1 MEVNFSEFEEW
12 CTPEITEGECEDQC
26 GECGGEDTSFFLRFI
41 CAYMNCEENKHAG
54 KLVATLNKTRLPP
67 PAKMWDYVKRS
78 SETNWA
84 RITDNWSLGDRLD
97 KYFNR
102 LWQRK
107 GEFDTLIMLSAMF
120 MHAQRL
126 HASSAQEETYVPCRR
141 TSSATSWGLFA
152 GLLRRVRG
160 GAPYLH
166 HLQTTRRG
174 LVLAL

>member
-12 CTPEITEGECEDQC
+12 RTPEKTEGECED
-26 GECGGEDTSFFLRFI
+26 CGGEESTSLFLRFI
-41 CAYMNCEENKHAG
+41 CVYMNREENKHAG

-67 PAKMWDYVKRS
+67 PTKVWDYVKRS

-97 KYFNR
+97 RDFNR

-107 GEFDTLIMLSAMF
+107 SEFDTLIMLSAMF

-126 HASSAQEETYVPCRR
+126 YASSPLEETYVPCRR
-141 TSSATSWGLFA
+141 TTSATSWGLLA
-152 GLLRRVRG
+152 GLRRRVRG

-166 HLQTTRRG
+166 HLQNTRRG